1 MKLTKISGTKFF
13 IFLIVFS
20 IFTRL
25 LEFIAG
31 DAILYISPILFLLY
45 ILIYWLRAKSF
56 VYGPHFLVITGF
68 AHLILFVLF
77 ITSPFVFEEIVLL
90 LRILEG
96 SIISIIIGCFIAI
109 LIIGLLLTFKNSD
122 K

>member
-1 MKLTKISGTKFF
+1 MKLTKITGIKFF

-20 IFTRL
+20 ISTRL

-31 DAILYISPILFLLY
+31 DVILYFIPIIFLLY

-56 VYGPHFLVITGF
+56 VYGPHFLLITGF
-68 AHLILFVLF
+68 AHLIIFASV
-77 ITSPFVFEEIVLL
+77 IVNRYVFKE
-90 LRILEG
+90 
-96 SIISIIIGCFIAI
+96 IIIGCGFAI
-109 LIIGLLLTFKNSD
+109 LIINLLLIFKNSD

>member
-20 IFTRL
+20 IFTPL

-56 VYGPHFLVITGF
+56 VYGLHFLLITGF
-68 AHLILFVLF
+68 AHLILFASV
-77 ITSPFVFEEIVLL
+77 IVNVYVFEE
-90 LRILEG
+90 
-96 SIISIIIGCFIAI
+96 IIIGCFIAI